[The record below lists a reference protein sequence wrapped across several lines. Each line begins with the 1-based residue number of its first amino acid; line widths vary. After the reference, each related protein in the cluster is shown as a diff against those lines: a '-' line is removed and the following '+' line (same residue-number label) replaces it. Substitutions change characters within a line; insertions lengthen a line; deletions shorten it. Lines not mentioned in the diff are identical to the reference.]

1 MIKARKKI
9 QGIEH
14 AGENKSMKV
23 SMIIQARFSKK
34 LQQWRKVHLKL

>member
-1 MIKARKKI
+1 MIKAKKKI

-23 SMIIQARFSKK
+23 SMIKHVQF
-34 LQQWRKVHLKL
+34 